1 MDRNT
6 YSKPGEFI
14 TFGFGIFFYTMLRV
28 GLTGGIGSGKT
39 TVARIFEVIGIPV
52 YYADLEARR
61 LMNEDPT
68 LRSAIIDA
76 FGEKAYDADGK
87 LDRPYIAALVFNQPD
102 KLSLL
107 NSLTHPATIRDAESW
122 MRDQRTPYAIK
133 EAALIF
139 ESGSDQYL
147 DFVIGVQ
154 SPLAL
159 RINRIMERDRITED
173 EVLIRMRRQMNEEEK
188 MKKCD
193 AVVVNDEVSFLIPQ
207 VLKIHQLLLKRSK

>member
-1 MDRNT
+1 
-6 YSKPGEFI
+6 
-14 TFGFGIFFYTMLRV
+14 MLRV

-39 TVARIFEVIGIPV
+39 TVARIFEVMGIPV

-68 LRSAIIDA
+68 LRSGIIDA
-76 FGEKAYDADGK
+76 FGKEAYDSDGK
-87 LDRPYIAALVFNQPD
+87 LDRPYIASIVFNQPD

-107 NSLTHPATIRDAESW
+107 NSLTHPATIRDAERW
-122 MRDQRTPYAIK
+122 MKDQSTPYAIK

-159 RINRIMERDRITED
+159 RINRIIVRDKITED
-173 EVLIRMRRQMNEEEK
+173 EVMIRMRRQMNEEEK

-193 AVVVNDEVSFLIPQ
+193 MVVVNDEESFLIPQ
-207 VLKIHQLLLKRSK
+207 VLKIHEQLLKKGT